1 MGALR
6 NAMPNAMHSAMLKA
20 TSWAIFAIVLS
31 WAGPAAAHVGH
42 GTMGSGNFFD
52 GFLHP
57 ITGLDHLV
65 AMVAVG
71 LWGAQLRAP
80 AIWLLP
86 ITFPMVMAI
95 GAFLGL
101 IGVPMPGVNAGVV
114 ISGLVLGLCVVFAV
128 RPALWIP
135 AVIVGA
141 FGLLHG
147 HAHGTAMPMS
157 GSPIAFGTGFVVA
170 TGMLHLFGI
179 LIGLL
184 VRWPW
189 GAKVVRASG
198 AAIALA
204 ACYSLFTM
212 IGNAS

>member
-1 MGALR
+1 MDTLYDKGWRASRGLLYALCL
-6 NAMPNAMHSAMLKA
+6 A
-20 TSWAIFAIVLS
+20 WAA
-31 WAGPAAAHVGH
+31 PAAAHVGH
-42 GTMGSGNFFD
+42 GTVGTGNFID

-57 ITGLDHLV
+57 VTGLDHLI

-71 LWGAQLRAP
+71 LWGAQLGAP

-86 ITFPMVMAI
+86 IVFPLVMAVGGFI
-95 GAFLGL
+95 GLLGL
-101 IGVPMPGVNAGVV
+101 PLPAVDLGVALSGV
-114 ISGLVLGLCVVFAV
+114 VLGLCVAFVA

-157 GSPIAFGTGFVVA
+157 GSPIAFGAGFVIA
-170 TGMLHLFGI
+170 TGLLHLCGI

-184 VRWPW
+184 VQWPA
-189 GAKVVRASG
+189 GAKLVRFGG
-198 AAIALA
+198 AVIALTA
-204 ACYSLFTM
+204 AYSVTALLV
-212 IGNAS
+212 GRQA

>member
-1 MGALR
+1 MEASKNWTGGTAMGAFL
-6 NAMPNAMHSAMLKA
+6 ALGAA
-20 TSWAIFAIVLS
+20 

-42 GTMGSGNFFD
+42 GTVGSGNFID

-57 ITGLDHLV
+57 VTGLDHLV

-71 LWGAQLRAP
+71 LWGAQLRSP

-86 ITFPMVMAI
+86 ITFPMVMAV
-95 GAFLGL
+95 GGFLGL
-101 IGVPMPGVNAGVV
+101 IGVPIPGVDIGVAL
-114 ISGLVLGLCVVFAV
+114 SGLVLGLCVAFVV
-128 RPALWIP
+128 RPAMWIP
-135 AVIVGA
+135 AVIVGV

-170 TGMLHLFGI
+170 TGVLHLAGI

-184 VRWPW
+184 ERWPW
-189 GAKVVRASG
+189 GAWIVRASG
-198 AAIALA
+198 AAIALT
-204 ACYSLFTM
+204 ACVSLTVM
-212 IGNAS
+212 IGKAS